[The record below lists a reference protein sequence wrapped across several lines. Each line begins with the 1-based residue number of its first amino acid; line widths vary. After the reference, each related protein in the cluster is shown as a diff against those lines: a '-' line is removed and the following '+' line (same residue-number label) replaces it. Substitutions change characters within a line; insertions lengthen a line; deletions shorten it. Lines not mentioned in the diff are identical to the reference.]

1 MKFSELISKLHAAS
15 QPHMLMHIDI
25 RSDCELMDVTSSPPG
40 RAMCRPERSTLPMQA
55 Y

>member
-25 RSDCELMDVTSSPPG
+25 STSGQTVS
-40 RAMCRPERSTLPMQA
+40 
-55 Y
+55 

>member
-25 RSDCELMDVTSSPPG
+25 RSDCELKIG
-40 RAMCRPERSTLPMQA
+40 RASCRERV
-55 Y
+55 

>member
-25 RSDCELMDVTSSPPG
+25 RSALLSW
-40 RAMCRPERSTLPMQA
+40 
-55 Y
+55 